1 MNDPEADKTGAPGDP
16 DLSRYAESTR
26 CPECGSTE
34 IVCLSVFFEFTHLK
48 CNRCGHDEL
57 CDMYRLDDW
66 QA

>member
-1 MNDPEADKTGAPGDP
+1 MNDPEADKTGPSGNP

-34 IVCLSVFFEFTHLK
+34 IVCLDAFFEFTHLK
-48 CNRCGHDEL
+48 CNRCGYEEL
-57 CDMYRLDDW
+57 CDMYRMDAW